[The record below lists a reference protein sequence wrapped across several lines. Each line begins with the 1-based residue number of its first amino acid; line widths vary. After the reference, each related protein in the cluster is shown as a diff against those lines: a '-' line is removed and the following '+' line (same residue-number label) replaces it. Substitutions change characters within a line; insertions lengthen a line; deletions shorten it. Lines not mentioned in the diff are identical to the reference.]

1 MEEALQAEQQPAA
14 AAAATVVDNDIEMQE
29 PETMDTTL

>member
-1 MEEALQAEQQPAA
+1 MEEALQAEQQQQQPA
-14 AAAATVVDNDIEMQE
+14 VVDNDIEMQE